1 MVIQRCQFAQQNTWI
16 LDMNLVFLENVS
28 MCEIFGIKFSVSHR
42 FLLSWWFR
50 TSQQGQGV
58 KVGRWSRSSDQGG
71 KSRRCKQRKCQIST
85 IFSGGITITK
95 RSIKPFEGTTPFS
108 FRGAQHLNLIRS
120 LKWNSIQFV
129 SFFLRVWKKLGTGH
143 LVEWHT
149 NGWCLLLKTFGL
161 TSWL

>member
-1 MVIQRCQFAQQNTWI
+1 MLACAKYLALNS
-16 LDMNLVFLENVS
+16 VFHTDF
-28 MCEIFGIKFSVSHR
+28 CYHDD
-42 FLLSWWFR
+42 FL
-50 TSQQGQGV
+50 SQQGQGV

-129 SFFLRVWKKLGTGH
+129 SFFLRV
-143 LVEWHT
+143 
-149 NGWCLLLKTFGL
+149 
-161 TSWL
+161 